1 VRTPERDGY
10 AAVQLGFLASKKSRL
25 TKPMEGFFSAL
36 KVSPVRILR
45 EFRLHGDAAPE
56 ADEVEV
62 GNEVTVGA
70 FQETTLVDV
79 RGTTKGKGFAGTV
92 KRWHFARG
100 PMTHGSKSHRQPAS
114 TGGTD
119 AARVFKGKRSP
130 GHMGAKTVSTRGLQL
145 VRVDPERGLL
155 FVKGAVPGPDGGI
168 LEVRPSRR
176 KR

>member
-1 VRTPERDGY
+1 
-10 AAVQLGFLASKKSRL
+10 
-25 TKPMEGFFSAL
+25 MEGFFSAL

-45 EFRLHGDAAPE
+45 EFRLHGDVAPE